1 MDRGTPSTARHG
13 SEAPKATLT
22 RRFLRL
28 TALNAVATITVPL
41 SSLIDTAMLGHLPE
55 VRFLAG
61 VALASVLF
69 DILYWSFGFL
79 RMGTTGTTAGAL
91 GRSDRPEV
99 YLTLLRGLL
108 IAALAGGAMLL
119 LHVPLREG
127 GFHLLSGTPGVESA
141 GRDYFRARIWA
152 APATLAD
159 FVLVGWFLGREES
172 GRALALTALGNLS
185 NVAFNYLFI
194 IRLGWAAYGAG
205 LGTALSQYLALALGL
220 VLMRAHWR
228 REEPRLRLL
237 DTLDPGPL
245 SRLMRLNRD
254 ILVRTFGLVGTFAV
268 FTNVAAVMGAV
279 TLAAFGILLRLLE
292 LASFLI
298 DGAAFATE
306 SLAGQFAGARQS
318 ERLRRLLRLAQGTGA
333 SIAVVFIAAL
343 VGLSKAILGVLTD
356 QPATM
361 AAALRFLPWLC
372 VTIAAGAPAYIL
384 DGYFLGLT
392 AGRDLRNAMLISV
405 AIGFLPLAGWAWA
418 RQNPHLLWMA
428 LFGFML
434 ARVLTLS
441 LRRRRSAHA
450 AFPSAAA
457 GD

>member
-1 MDRGTPSTARHG
+1 MDADAPATGH
-13 SEAPKATLT
+13 EAEPFRAAMT

-28 TALNAVATITVPL
+28 SALNAMATITVPL
-41 SSLIDTAMLGHLPE
+41 SSLIDTAMLGHLPD

-79 RMGTTGTTAGAL
+79 RMSTTGTTARAL
-91 GRSDRPEV
+91 GRTDRPEV
-99 YLTLLRGLL
+99 YLTLMRGLL
-108 IAALAGGAMLL
+108 IAAIAGGAMLL
-119 LHVPLREG
+119 LQSALREG
-127 GFHLLSGTPGVESA
+127 GFHLLSGTPAVESA

-159 FVLVGWFLGREES
+159 FVFVGWFLGREES

-185 NVAFNYLFI
+185 NVALNFLFI
-194 IRLGWAAYGAG
+194 MRLGWAAYGAG
-205 LGTALSQYLALALGL
+205 LGTALSQYLVLVLAL
-220 VLMRAHWR
+220 VLTRAHWR
-228 REEPRLRLL
+228 RERPRLRLR
-237 DTLDPGPL
+237 DTLEPGPL

-254 ILVRTFGLVGTFAV
+254 ILFRTFGLVGTFAV
-268 FTNVAAVMGAV
+268 FTNLAAVLGAV

-318 ERLRRLLRLAQGTGA
+318 ERLRRLLRLAQATGA
-333 SIAVVFIAAL
+333 SVAIVFIAAL
-343 VGLSKAILGVLTD
+343 LGLSKEILGVLTD
-356 QPATM
+356 QSATL
-361 AAALRFLPWLC
+361 AAAAHFLPWLC
-372 VTIAAGAPAYIL
+372 LTIAAGAPAYIL

-405 AIGFLPLAGWAWA
+405 AIGFLPLALWAWA
-418 RQNPHLLWMA
+418 RQNPHLLWGA

-441 LRRRRSAHA
+441 RRWHRSADPGL
-450 AFPSAAA
+450 PSSTP
-457 GD
+457 GN